1 MPLTLTGAAGSTINL
16 GTNGSITGLAVGG
29 VPDGTVDADALASN
43 AVTSGKLASGVGG
56 KIVSYAIIA
65 DVKADHADGGTFTS
79 GAYRTRDLNTEITD
93 PDGIVSI
100 SSNQFTL
107 QAGTYLLKWRAPYFD
122 IGYSKTR
129 LANITDTSYINGE
142 ATFGRNNPTYQ
153 AGFARGV
160 GRVTI
165 SGAKVFEIQHVS
177 HLTKATEGF
186 GLDHDYT
193 AAASEAIYTTVEI
206 YKEA

>member
-56 KIVSYAIIA
+56 KFASYAIIA
-65 DVKADHADGGTFTS
+65 DVKADNANAGTFTS
-79 GAYRTRDLNTEITD
+79 GAYRTRDLNTEIAD
-93 PDGIVSI
+93 ADGIVSI

-107 QAGTYLLKWRAPYFD
+107 TAGSYFIKWRCPYYN
-122 IGYSKTR
+122 IGYSKSR
-129 LANITDTSYINGE
+129 LANTTDTSYVNGE
-142 ATFGRNNPTYQ
+142 ASYGRAGPTYQ
-153 AGFARGV
+153 AGYVAGQ

-165 SGAKVFEIQHVS
+165 SGTKVYEIQHICDTTQS
-177 HLTKATEGF
+177 GSGF
-186 GLDHDYT
+186 GLDYAHT
-193 AAASEAIYTTVEI
+193 GNATEAIYTTVEI
-206 YKEA
+206 FKEA